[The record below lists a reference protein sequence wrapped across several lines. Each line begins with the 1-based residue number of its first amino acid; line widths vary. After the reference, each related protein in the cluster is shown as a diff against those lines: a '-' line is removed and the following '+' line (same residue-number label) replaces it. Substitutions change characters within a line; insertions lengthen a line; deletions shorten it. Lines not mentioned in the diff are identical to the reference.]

1 MSDDSKILYAAW
13 NYYHNNLT
21 QSQIAKRM
29 HVSRA
34 TVGRLLEKARRDGI
48 VQIKITKPLPK
59 YLLLEEQFLSRFN
72 FSEVVIVEPSINHQ
86 NTCESVAQAAAE
98 LLSSLLFPG
107 CKLGLARSR
116 TASNMAN
123 YLEISDNCHDI
134 YIHELVGTF
143 LDSRTEFAI
152 SWRVADKLGAQLNRL
167 PVPGVVKNSS
177 AREAILKEDSIRNAL
192 SNARNVDI
200 AFVGLGSADQDS
212 SLIKTNYMSIPQ
224 MSEMSRKGAVGE
236 VLMRFYDLDGN
247 HVSMPELEERI
258 IGLNW
263 TEIRQVDRVIALA
276 TGANKVNPIIGAIN
290 SGIIEGLVTDIETAE
305 TVLAYYEA

>member
-98 LLSSLLFPG
+98 LL
-107 CKLGLARSR
+107 
-116 TASNMAN
+116 
-123 YLEISDNCHDI
+123 
-134 YIHELVGTF
+134 
-143 LDSRTEFAI
+143 
-152 SWRVADKLGAQLNRL
+152 
-167 PVPGVVKNSS
+167 
-177 AREAILKEDSIRNAL
+177 
-192 SNARNVDI
+192 
-200 AFVGLGSADQDS
+200 
-212 SLIKTNYMSIPQ
+212 
-224 MSEMSRKGAVGE
+224 
-236 VLMRFYDLDGN
+236 
-247 HVSMPELEERI
+247 
-258 IGLNW
+258 
-263 TEIRQVDRVIALA
+263 
-276 TGANKVNPIIGAIN
+276 
-290 SGIIEGLVTDIETAE
+290 
-305 TVLAYYEA
+305 